1 MARKHARG
9 YAAAQSEKQLLWE
22 LVVGIVVVLVV
33 AVGVDVA
40 VKVVVGV
47 GSRLR
52 CWCRCLCRMWQCNA
66 SFIWQRQQRTRLPHA
81 ARRTWAKTKTKRHA
95 AVGGKD
101 EGHANNLQAVAKL
114 CFHLAAARGRGKR
127 GNGRWRWNA
136 GRCRQHLPNKL

>member
-52 CWCRCLCRMWQCNA
+52 CRCGIGVGVGVGVGVCAACGSAMPALSSSGSSAPGCRTQHAERG
-66 SFIWQRQQRTRLPHA
+66 QRRRGTRQ
-81 ARRTWAKTKTKRHA
+81 WEAKTKAMQITC
-95 AVGGKD
+95 
-101 EGHANNLQAVAKL
+101 KL
-114 CFHLAAARGRGKR
+114 WQNFVFT
-127 GNGRWRWNA
+127 
-136 GRCRQHLPNKL
+136 